1 MIFSLNIKFLY
12 TKILLIM
19 QLKGQVI
26 KSSKSF
32 TQKEVS
38 LSNTPLFFP
47 ESFEKVFLAVYFI
60 VLPYIAG
67 LLFLFFYVAEG
78 KSELFLSLN
87 DDSSFI
93 LTWAIG
99 YEVLATLAILF
110 IIKSAIS
117 FSINTQKNGKRS
129 HFVRP

>member
-1 MIFSLNIKFLY
+1 MIFSLTIKFFY
-12 TKILLIM
+12 IRILLII
-19 QLKGQVI
+19 QLKGQAI

-38 LSNTPLFFP
+38 LADTPLFFP
-47 ESFEKVFLAVYFI
+47 QGFEKIFLAIYFI

-78 KSELFLSLN
+78 KTELFLSLN

-99 YEVLATLAILF
+99 YEIIATLAILY
-110 IIKSAIS
+110 IVKSAIS
-117 FSINTQKNGKRS
+117 FSVKNKDKKPK
-129 HFVRP
+129 FVRP

>member
-1 MIFSLNIKFLY
+1 MIFSLNIKFFY
-12 TKILLIM
+12 TRILLIM
-19 QLKGQVI
+19 QLKGQPI
-26 KSSKSF
+26 KSAKSF

-38 LSNTPLFFP
+38 LNNTPLFFP
-47 ESFEKVFLAVYFI
+47 QGFEKIFLAVYFI

-67 LLFLFFYVAEG
+67 LLFLFFYIAEG
-78 KSELFLSLN
+78 KTELFLSLN

-99 YEVLATLAILF
+99 YEIIATLAILF

-117 FSINTQKNGKRS
+117 FSIKNKDKK
-129 HFVRP
+129 HKFIRP

>member
-1 MIFSLNIKFLY
+1 MS
-12 TKILLIM
+12 IM
-19 QLKGQVI
+19 SKKGQTI
-26 KSSKSF
+26 KSAPKNF
-32 TQKEVS
+32 GQKKVN
-38 LSNTPLFFP
+38 LSETPLFFP
-47 ESFEKVFLAVYFI
+47 QGFEKVFLAVYFV

-78 KSELFLSLN
+78 KTELFLSLN

-99 YEVLATLAILF
+99 YEIIATLAILY

-117 FSINTQKNGKRS
+117 FSAKNKGNKPK
-129 HFVRP
+129 FVRP

>member
-1 MIFSLNIKFLY
+1 MCQTMKNY
-12 TKILLIM
+12 VKI
-19 QLKGQVI
+19 KGQSI
-26 KSSKSF
+26 KSSNSF
-32 TQKEVS
+32 SKKEVD
-38 LSNTPLFFP
+38 LNETPLFFP
-47 ESFEKVFLAVYFI
+47 QGFEKIFLAIYFM

-67 LLFLFFYVAEG
+67 LLFLFFYVADG
-78 KSELFLSLN
+78 KTELFLSLN

-99 YEVLATLAILF
+99 YEIIAVLLILL

-117 FSINTQKNGKRS
+117 FSMENHKNGKRS